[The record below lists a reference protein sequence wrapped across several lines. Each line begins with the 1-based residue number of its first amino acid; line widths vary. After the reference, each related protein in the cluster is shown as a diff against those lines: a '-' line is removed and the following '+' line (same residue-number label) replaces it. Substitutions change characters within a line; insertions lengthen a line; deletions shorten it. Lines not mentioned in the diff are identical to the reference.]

1 MQTHF
6 GKRRFAGVRERET
19 STAGGNVQR
28 CVETVCHSVAHPEY
42 LLFYI
47 DIATVI
53 SNKCVNPDTKR
64 PYPVSIIEK
73 AMKECHIAVKPNKT
87 SKQQALDTIGKLKAN
102 LPIERASMKMKIVSP
117 LKASTKIR
125 KYLSKQAQNVKIES
139 EEKEGDS
146 MVIVVSSSPGL
157 YRDIEQLVRDETQ
170 GAGSLELLCLVEVR
184 DDEEKLE

>member
-1 MQTHF
+1 MII
-6 GKRRFAGVRERET
+6 VIL
-19 STAGGNVQR
+19 SIVW
-28 CVETVCHSVAHPEY
+28 VLSS
-42 LLFYI
+42 

-102 LPIERASMKMKIVSP
+102 LPIERATMKMKICTP

-125 KYLSKQAQNVKIES
+125 KYLSKQNVKVES
-139 EEKEGDS
+139 EDKDGDS
-146 MVIVVSSSPGL
+146 MVIVVSASPGL
-157 YRDIEQLVRDETQ
+157 YRDIEQIVRDETQ